1 MGDIK
6 TYILSIL
13 LSALMCAIVKKLLS
27 GSGTVTT
34 IAKAL
39 CSIFMVL
46 SVTQPFFGFSLPDW
60 DKLVDG
66 VSSEAENAV
75 SVGENYAN
83 DMQKTIITRQLQTY
97 IMDKAAQYDATIS
110 VDITLSADP
119 MPVPVQVT
127 ITGSISPYGKRQLQT
142 VIEQYL
148 GVSKEN
154 QKWISGQ

>member
-13 LSALMCAIVKKLLS
+13 LSALMCAIVKKLLT
-27 GSGTVTT
+27 GSGAVTK

-46 SVTQPFFGFSLPDW
+46 SVTQLFFGFSLPSW

-66 VSSEAENAV
+66 VTSEAENAV
-75 SVGENYAN
+75 SVGEKYAN